1 MYELIK
7 LSNGLKV
14 AIEHIPYVN
23 SISIGLWVENGSRN
37 EKESN
42 NGISHFIEHML
53 FKGTETRNSK
63 ELAEVIEDVGGQINA
78 FTAKEATCFYVKA
91 LDTHIDL
98 GLDLLSD
105 MLFNSKF
112 TEEDIEKEKKVVIEE
127 IKMSEDNPE
136 DVLSDLHTVAIF
148 GKDSISMPILGTEDT
163 VNSFTREDIIEY
175 MSRYYVPEN
184 SVISICGN
192 FHKNDIYKRVEKYFG
207 NWESKKGIKSQYT
220 TPKLMKDFLFKEKD
234 IEQVQ
239 FSLGLKGL
247 PMGHEDNYALILLTN
262 LFGGGASSKLF
273 QNIRENLGLCYSI
286 YAYPGSL
293 VNTGMI
299 TIYSAL
305 NSTFMSEA
313 YNEIEGEVFKFSKE
327 KLSNEKLGK
336 AKEQLKGN
344 YILGL
349 ESTSS
354 RMFSNGKSALIF
366 NRIKK
371 PQEIIDKIDSI
382 DFETVNRVLKETYGE
397 GILNGAFVGKDYEL
411 VEKSLKLNIKS
422 V

>member
-37 EKESN
+37 ETKSN

-53 FKGTETRNSK
+53 FKGTQTRTSK

-91 LDTHIDL
+91 LDTHIEL
-98 GLDLLSD
+98 SLELLSD
-105 MLFNSKF
+105 MFFNSKF
-112 TEEDIEKEKKVVIEE
+112 SEEDIEKEKKVVIEE

-148 GKDSISMPILGTEDT
+148 GEDSISMPILGTEDT
-163 VNSFTREDIIEY
+163 VNSFNREDIIEY
-175 MSRYYVPEN
+175 MDRYYVPEN

-192 FHKNDIYKRVEKYFG
+192 FHKDSIYKKVEKYFG
-207 NWESKKGIKSQYT
+207 DWENNRGIKSKYT
-220 TPKLMKDFLFKEKD
+220 TPTLMKDFLFRQKD

-239 FSLGLKGL
+239 FSLGLKGF
-247 PMGHEDNYALILLTN
+247 PMGHDDNYALILLTN

-293 VNTGMI
+293 VNTGII

-305 NSTFMSEA
+305 NSTFIKEA

-327 KLSNEKLGK
+327 KLSDEKLKK

-366 NRIKK
+366 NKIKK
-371 PQEIIDKIDSI
+371 PKEILDKIDSI
-382 DFETVNRVLKETYGE
+382 DSEIIGRVLNETYGE
-397 GILNGAFVGKDYEL
+397 GILNGAFVGKDYEI
-411 VEKSLKLNIKS
+411 VEKALKLNIKS
-422 V
+422 I